1 MPCLLPL
8 GDIRPKAGP
17 EQNSPT
23 WLWKSRRRKISQ
35 KTITPKEGALIKPR
49 NRVWDEWT
57 IQVAGTKWELCCPD
71 KWCPKSEG
79 QLEREREA
87 MVQSE
92 EGGGELDRV
101 WKTGP
106 VSLTRVYVSL
116 RSWDQ
121 LVERSG
127 TKGISANILD
137 GD

>member
-1 MPCLLPL
+1 MVSEK
-8 GDIRPKAGP
+8 R
-17 EQNSPT
+17 
-23 WLWKSRRRKISQ
+23 
-35 KTITPKEGALIKPR
+35 
-49 NRVWDEWT
+49 
-57 IQVAGTKWELCCPD
+57 GTAR
-71 KWCPKSEG
+71 
-79 QLEREREA
+79 EREREA
-87 MVQSE
+87 VVQSE

>member
-1 MPCLLPL
+1 
-8 GDIRPKAGP
+8 
-17 EQNSPT
+17 
-23 WLWKSRRRKISQ
+23 
-35 KTITPKEGALIKPR
+35 
-49 NRVWDEWT
+49 
-57 IQVAGTKWELCCPD
+57 
-71 KWCPKSEG
+71 
-79 QLEREREA
+79 